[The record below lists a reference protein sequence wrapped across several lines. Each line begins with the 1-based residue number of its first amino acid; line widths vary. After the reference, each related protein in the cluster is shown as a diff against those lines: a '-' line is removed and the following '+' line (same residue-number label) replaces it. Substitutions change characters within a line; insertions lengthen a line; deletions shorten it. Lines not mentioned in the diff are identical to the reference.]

1 MRTWTCALLAGLL
14 AGAMA
19 ASGPGGKVEY
29 VGGTRADIP
38 SGCTGKVQV
47 IDPQYFVFYSG
58 KASLRIPYEKINM
71 LEYGQTVGRR
81 VTMAVV
87 ISPLFMLA
95 KKRAHFLT
103 VDYTDESGREQALV
117 FRVDKNAVRSIL
129 VSLEA
134 KTGLKVQYQDD
145 EARHG
150 GKG

>member
-1 MRTWTCALLAGLL
+1 MQTAKLALLAVVL
-14 AGAMA
+14 AGVVA
-19 ASGPGGKVEY
+19 AANRGGKAEY

-38 SGCTGKVQV
+38 NGCTGRVQA
-47 IDPQYFVFYSG
+47 IDPTYFVFYSG
-58 KASLRIPYEKINM
+58 KASLRIPYDKINM
-71 LEYGQTVGRR
+71 LEYGQRVGRR

-87 ISPLFMLA
+87 ISPLFMLS

-103 VDYTDESGREQALV
+103 IDYTDEHGAEQALV
-117 FRVDKNAVRSIL
+117 FRVNKDAVRTIL

-134 KTGLKVQYQDD
+134 RTGLKVQYQDD